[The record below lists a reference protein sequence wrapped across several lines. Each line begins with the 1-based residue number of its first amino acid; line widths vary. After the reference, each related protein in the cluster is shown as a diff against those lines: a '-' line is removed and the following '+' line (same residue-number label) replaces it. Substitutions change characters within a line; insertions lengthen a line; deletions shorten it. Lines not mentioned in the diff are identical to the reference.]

1 MLSGLHKKQ
10 KLERITEKQNEE
22 DDLWRR
28 SSRSAG
34 NMGKK
39 SMDARRSLS
48 QIFFK
53 IGVLRNFAKFAGKHL
68 FQSLFFNKVAGPR
81 PEL

>member
-10 KLERITEKQNEE
+10 KLERIIEKQNEE
-22 DDLWRR
+22 GDLWRR

-39 SMDARRSLS
+39 NMDISKSRT

-53 IGVLRNFAKFAGKHL
+53 IGVLRNFAKFTGKHL